1 MHIPNWKTYSIVAD
15 VGGTN
20 TRIALTQGVVL
31 QEFSIQHYA
40 NDQFQTFEQLLQDY
54 HQSQGLVRCES
65 VCIAIA
71 APVTGQRARLTNRN
85 WIIDQQS
92 IQQLLDCG
100 SVKLI
105 NDFEALAL
113 SLNEI
118 GAEHLQPISQ
128 SRGKLCG
135 GKKIVLGAGTG
146 FNAAQ
151 LLDNNLKGVAKV
163 SCAECGH
170 MTLPLESAQ
179 ELRLRDYLA
188 ASYSRASVER
198 ALSGQGLV
206 NLYQWL
212 GMDKKIATDDLSPA
226 QIAAAACSGDDPLC
240 VEAGELFSRFFA
252 RVVGDMALAFLPFG
266 GIYLSGGVSRGLAPL
281 LKQPEFLDT
290 FHAKGR
296 QSELMKSFNI
306 QLITSDNSA
315 LLGCAAAL

>member
-1 MHIPNWKTYSIVAD
+1 MHLPIGQDYSIVAD

-20 TRIALTQGVVL
+20 TRIALTQGAVL
-31 QEFSIQHYA
+31 QESSIKHYA
-40 NDQFQTFEQLLQDY
+40 NDQFQTFDQLLLNY
-54 HQSQGLVRCES
+54 HHSQTLVRCES

-71 APVTGQRARLTNRN
+71 APVTGQKARLTNRN

-92 IQQLLDCG
+92 IQQLLDCQK
-100 SVKLI
+100 VKLI

-118 GAEHLQPISQ
+118 NAKHLQPISQ
-128 SRGKLCG
+128 SKSGLSA
-135 GKKIVLGAGTG
+135 GKKMVLGAGTG

-151 LLDNNLKGVAKV
+151 LLDNNLTGVNKV

-188 ASYSRASVER
+188 YSYSRASVER
-198 ALSGQGLV
+198 VLSGQGLV

-212 GMDKKIATDDLSPA
+212 GVDKKIATADLSPA
-226 QIAAAACSGDDPLC
+226 QIAAAACSGEDPLC
-240 VEAGELFSRFFA
+240 KEAGGLFFRFFSR
-252 RVVGDMALAFLPFG
+252 VGGDMALAFLPFG
-266 GIYLSGGVSRGLAPL
+266 GIYLSGGVSRGLEQL
-281 LKQPEFLDT
+281 LKQPAFIDT

>member
-1 MHIPNWKTYSIVAD
+1 VAD

-20 TRIALTQGVVL
+20 TRIALTQDAVL

-40 NDQFQTFEQLLQDY
+40 NDQFQTFEQLLLDY
-54 HQSQGLVRCES
+54 HHSHGLIRCES

-92 IQQLLDCG
+92 IQQLLDCR

-118 GAEHLQPISQ
+118 GPEHLQAISHSQ
-128 SRGKLCG
+128 NKLCA
-135 GKKIVLGAGTG
+135 GKKMVLGAGTG

-198 ALSGQGLV
+198 VLSGQGLV

-212 GMDKKIATDDLSPA
+212 GIDKKITTDDLSPA
-226 QIAAAACSGDDPLC
+226 QIAASACSGDDPLC
-240 VEAGELFSRFFA
+240 VEAGELFCRFFA

-266 GIYLSGGVSRGLAPL
+266 GIYLSGGVSRGLAQL
-281 LKQPEFLDT
+281 LKQPAFIDT

-296 QSELMKSFNI
+296 QSELMKSFDI